1 MKVKVLLLSLE
12 LLYFVFFYYSLISEL
27 LKELEFTNVSN
38 LNLYKNIAHIQEYG
52 EVSSQSAA
60 FLYSWKNTLSLVK
73 EKIQSSAMLSLSFF
87 PSKFTAMVLSRLC
100 QFSILPPSYI
110 VNIYWINAWM
120 GNFVVIFYYDISF
133 CGNILQHVLSKYI
146 LCISFRLL

>member
-27 LKELEFTNVSN
+27 LKELEFTNMSN

-73 EKIQSSAMLSLSFF
+73 EKIQSSAMLVTEFLSFKIHCYGLVKTMSVF
-87 PSKFTAMVLSRLC
+87 
-100 QFSILPPSYI
+100 
-110 VNIYWINAWM
+110 NITTIIHCEHLLNKCM
-120 GNFVVIFYYDISF
+120 NGKF
-133 CGNILQHVLSKYI
+133 CGHFLLWHIFLLLYI
-146 LCISFRLL
+146 ATCS